1 MFRLHWLNRLGG
13 FDCFN
18 FDRYYTETSQ
28 IERKFYKRPYGN
40 VTSGSWS
47 YAVSDRNNVNMI
59 NTSRKQFVI
68 QTNWISETEAE
79 WLEELM
85 TSPVVYLEESATV
98 LKAVNIIDTSYETK
112 YRQKDK
118 VFNLSL
124 TIELTYDYK
133 SQTY

>member
-1 MFRLHWLNRLGG
+1 
-13 FDCFN
+13 
-18 FDRYYTETSQ
+18 
-28 IERKFYKRPYGN
+28 
-40 VTSGSWS
+40 
-47 YAVSDRNNVNMI
+47 MI

>member
-1 MFRLHWLNRLGG
+1 
-13 FDCFN
+13 
-18 FDRYYTETSQ
+18 
-28 IERKFYKRPYGN
+28 
-40 VTSGSWS
+40 
-47 YAVSDRNNVNMI
+47 
-59 NTSRKQFVI
+59 
-68 QTNWISETEAE
+68 
-79 WLEELM
+79 M